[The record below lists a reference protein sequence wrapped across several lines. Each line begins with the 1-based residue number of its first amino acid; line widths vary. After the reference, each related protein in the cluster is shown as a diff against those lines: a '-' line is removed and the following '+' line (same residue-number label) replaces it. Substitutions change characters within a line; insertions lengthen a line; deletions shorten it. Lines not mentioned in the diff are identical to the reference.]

1 MNPSDCSQVERL
13 LEDLVREHQVLLVLA
28 QQQRDAMRQA
38 RGAEVEKLALLQQA
52 ALTRVATLESRRNE
66 IVMRLSRGMP
76 APTNGQAMTLRQLCQ
91 AAPVA
96 VREKLLALAN
106 AALDVMQRV
115 RAEHQALG
123 RAAAALAAHMEG
135 LTRQAAQAMSGTGI
149 YGVSGRVRPGSMASG
164 FDLRM

>member
-1 MNPSDCSQVERL
+1 VNTSDCTHIQRL

-52 ALTRVATLESRRNE
+52 ALSRVATLESRRNE
-66 IVMRLSRGMP
+66 LVMRLSRGMP
-76 APTNGQAMTLRQLCQ
+76 APVGGHPITLRQLCQ
-91 AAPVA
+91 AAPA
-96 VREKLLALAN
+96 AIREQLISLAN
-106 AALDVMQRV
+106 TALELMQRV

-123 RAAAALAAHMEG
+123 RAAASLAAHMEG

-149 YGVSGRVRPGSMASG
+149 YGGSGRVRPGSVASG